1 MNRLVIY
8 GAGGFGKETAF
19 LLKAINQTNP
29 LFEFAGFIDDFA
41 THDFPKAT
49 GDYQHVAIAIAA
61 PHIRRQIYERNHG
74 KYIFPALIHPDVT
87 LDETVQLGIGAIICS
102 GVKITVDIQIGKCPI
117 FNVHATIGH
126 DSRIGDFVSIMPA
139 ASISGKV
146 TLGNHV
152 FIGSNAVVLP
162 GLTVGDNSIVGAGAV
177 VTKDVPANHMAI
189 GVPARFVPLPNSH
202 E

>member
-1 MNRLVIY
+1 MNRLAIY

-19 LLKAINQTNP
+19 LLKAINRTNP

-41 THDFPKAT
+41 IHDFPKAS
-49 GDYQHVAIAIAA
+49 GDFQHLAIAIAA
-61 PHIRRQIYERNHG
+61 PQIRRQIYERTEG
-74 KYIFPALIHPDVT
+74 KYIFPKLIHPDVT
-87 LDETVQLGIGAIICS
+87 VDETVELGAGSIICS
-102 GVKITVDIQIGKCPI
+102 GVKITVDIHIGKCPI

-162 GLTVGDNSIVGAGAV
+162 GITVGDNSVVGAGAV
-177 VTKDVPANHMAI
+177 VTKDVPADHMAI
-189 GVPARFVPLPNSH
+189 GVPARFVPLANPH
-202 E
+202 